1 MFNNGNSPFGHTGF
15 NHFQANQTRFMQ
27 QHQAFQRQCEQFRQ
41 TVARNNQMW
50 QAQLQRNRQQQNW
63 LDRQRQMGH
72 WSSLNR
78 SRRPGST
85 VLSGQQPSLSN
96 WLKRRR

>member
-1 MFNNGNSPFGHTGF
+1 MFNNGNSPFGRTGF
-15 NHFQANQTRFMQ
+15 NHFQARQ

-41 TVARNNQMW
+41 TVARNNQLW
-50 QAQLQRNRQQQNW
+50 QAQLQRNRQQQSR
-63 LDRQRQMGH
+63 LDRQRQMGS

-78 SRRPGST
+78 NRWQGST